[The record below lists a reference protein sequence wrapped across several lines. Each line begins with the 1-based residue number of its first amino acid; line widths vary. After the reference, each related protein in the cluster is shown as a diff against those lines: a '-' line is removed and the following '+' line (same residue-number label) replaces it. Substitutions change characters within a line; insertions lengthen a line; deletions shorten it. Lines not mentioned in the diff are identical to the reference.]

1 MELLFVVVIAA
12 GIGLLV
18 RTLVRGNDT
27 YGAALIPSVSAAIA
41 AVVWVFLLWVPR
53 FTFDGGWIWVI
64 SLVLAAAA
72 SLALAIVL
80 PRNRAA
86 ADRAL
91 LTKLSGGK
99 A

>member
-1 MELLFVVVIAA
+1 MELLFVIVIAA

-18 RTLVRGNDT
+18 SLVTGGRDTHGITL
-27 YGAALIPSVSAAIA
+27 LPAIDA
-41 AVVWVFLLWVPR
+41 VVTAVVWEGLLWLGWK
-53 FTFDGGWIWVI
+53 FDGTWIWVV
-64 SLVLAAAA
+64 SLVTGGLT
-72 SLALAIVL
+72 ALVFGLVL
-80 PRNRAA
+80 PRNRRA

>member
-1 MELLFVVVIAA
+1 MELLFVIVIAA

-18 RTLVRGNDT
+18 HLITGGRDTHGITLLPGIDAVVT
-27 YGAALIPSVSAAIA
+27 
-41 AVVWVFLLWVPR
+41 AVVWEGLLWLGWK
-53 FTFDGGWIWVI
+53 FDGTWIWVV
-64 SLVLAAAA
+64 SLVAGGLT
-72 SLALAIVL
+72 ALVFGLVL
-80 PRNRAA
+80 PRSRRT